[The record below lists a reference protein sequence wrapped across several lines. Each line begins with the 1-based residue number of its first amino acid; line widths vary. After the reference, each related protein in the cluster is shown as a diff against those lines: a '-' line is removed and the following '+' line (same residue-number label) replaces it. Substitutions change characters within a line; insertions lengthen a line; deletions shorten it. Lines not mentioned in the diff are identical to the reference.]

1 MTAQVVTRTNRRRGL
16 AAAAAALLLVVPAA
30 CSEDSS
36 STDTSATSPT
46 TQTGSPNAGADAQI
60 DPGVADRL
68 DEAIEKTMSMAAI
81 PGAIVGVWGPDGN
94 YVKAFG
100 VADKTTGAPME
111 TDFYHR
117 IGSVTKTFT
126 VTGVLQLVDEDK
138 VALDDPISKYVEGV
152 PLGDQITLRQLA
164 RMQSGLANYSANEDF
179 QKALLSDP
187 QAAFTPQ
194 QLLGYAFAQ
203 PATFPPGQ
211 GFEYSNTNTTL
222 LGLVIEKVSGLP
234 LPEYVTQKIVQPLKM
249 AGTSFPT
256 TNAFPE
262 PHAQGYTEQTLDDKE
277 AVATNWNPSW
287 GWAAGAMISTLD
299 DLHIWA
305 PALATGTLLQPATQ
319 AQRLETVNAPGLAS
333 DVGYGLGIFDVAG
346 WIGHN
351 GSLPGY
357 QTVCVYLPEQET
369 TLAIMINTDV
379 PYQGSEPSTALAGAV
394 TEIISPEHVYKLS
407 AGVQNPDASSPA
419 TPTPSET
426 PATSSTSAPPTS

>member
-16 AAAAAALLLVVPAA
+16 VAAAAALLLVVPAA

-36 STDTSATSPT
+36 STGTSATSTT

-249 AGTSFPT
+249 AGTSFPPPT
-256 TNAFPE
+256 
-262 PHAQGYTEQTLDDKE
+262 
-277 AVATNWNPSW
+277 
-287 GWAAGAMISTLD
+287 
-299 DLHIWA
+299 
-305 PALATGTLLQPATQ
+305 
-319 AQRLETVNAPGLAS
+319 R
-333 DVGYGLGIFDVAG
+333 
-346 WIGHN
+346 
-351 GSLPGY
+351 
-357 QTVCVYLPEQET
+357 
-369 TLAIMINTDV
+369 
-379 PYQGSEPSTALAGAV
+379 
-394 TEIISPEHVYKLS
+394 SP
-407 AGVQNPDASSPA
+407 NRTRRA
-419 TPTPSET
+419 TPSRP
-426 PATSSTSAPPTS
+426 

>member
-1 MTAQVVTRTNRRRGL
+1 MTAQVVTKTNRRRLLG
-16 AAAAAALLLVVPAA
+16 AAAATLLLVAPVA
-30 CSEDSS
+30 CSDDSS
-36 STDTSATSPT
+36 STGASATST
-46 TQTGSPNAGADAQI
+46 TEQSGSPSTGADAQI
-60 DPGVADRL
+60 DSGVAARL
-68 DEAIEKTMSMAAI
+68 DEAIQKAMSMASI

-100 VADKTTGAPME
+100 VSDKTSGAPME
-111 TDFYHR
+111 TDFFHR

-152 PLGDQITLRQLA
+152 PLGDQITLRELA

-179 QKALLSDP
+179 QKALLANP
-187 QAAFTPQ
+187 QADFTPQ
-194 QLLGYAFAQ
+194 QLLDYAFAQ
-203 PATFPPGQ
+203 PASFPPGQ
-211 GFEYSNTNTTL
+211 GFEYSNTNTIL
-222 LGLVIEKVSGLP
+222 LGLVIEKVSGMP
-234 LPEYVTQKIVQPLKM
+234 LPEYVTQKIIQPLKM
-249 AGTSFPT
+249 ADTSFPT

-262 PHAQGYTEQTLDDKE
+262 PHAQGYTEQTVDGKE
-277 AVATNWNPSW
+277 ATATDWNPSW
-287 GWAAGAMISTLD
+287 GWSAGAMISTLD

-319 AQRLETVNAPGLAS
+319 AQRLETVNAPGLAP

-357 QTVCVYLPEQET
+357 QTVCVYLPEKQT

-379 PYQGSEPSTALAGAV
+379 AYQDSEPSTALAGAV
-394 TEIISPEHVYKLS
+394 TEIISPEHVYHLRPG
-407 AGVQNPDASSPA
+407 AQNPDASTPA

-426 PATSSTSAPPTS
+426 PATTTTSAPPTS